1 MDEENTVA
9 VEWKWINN
17 LLKRISRHVK
27 NELIN
32 ELFAPGHLYNTTF
45 MTLGII
51 NHVNNFPCFDAW
63 TDSQFIQ
70 ENLRDRTNQ

>member
-1 MDEENTVA
+1 MEEENTVA

-17 LLKRISRHVK
+17 FLKRISRYIK

-32 ELFAPGHLYNTTF
+32 KLFAPSHLYYTTF

-51 NHVNNFPCFDAW
+51 NQVNNFPCFDAW

-70 ENLRDRTNQ
+70 ENLRDLTNQ